1 MDLNVILSVCI
12 HPKIKYINSK
22 PVFYYFDYSNI
33 TLIFAVFSYTNYL
46 DLSYI
51 EIRINVKECFFV
63 LQIEICQD
71 DKVPSKSTTL

>member
-12 HPKIKYINSK
+12 DHEIEYK
-22 PVFYYFDYSNI
+22 PVFYDFDYLNI
-33 TLIFAVFSYTNYL
+33 TLIFAIFSNTNYL

-63 LQIEICQD
+63 LQIKICQD
-71 DKVPSKSTTL
+71 DKVPSKSATL